1 MIDLGYSKERML
13 RDIGAALE
21 APLLG
26 DLSDPEARA
35 RFVALDQARL
45 LVRVH
50 APEEILPS
58 LDAVLSARFPEVT
71 PERLQRNLLAPI
83 KKAVG
88 NAHKRGNL
96 RDPGKWIT
104 VGVVVTRAGVCVEVS
119 DEGTGFDV
127 AETCARLRT
136 GTRYFT
142 HGGSGFRK
150 FEKANAVISFAGGGS
165 TFLARFL
172 IAGG

>member
-1 MIDLGYSKERML
+1 ML
-13 RDIGAALE
+13 SDIGASLD
-21 APLLG
+21 APLVSE
-26 DLSDPEARA
+26 LSDPAARA
-35 RFVALDQARL
+35 RFASLDRARI

-50 APEEILPS
+50 EPEEILPD
-58 LDAVLSARFPEVT
+58 LYAALSARFPEVS
-71 PERLQRNLLAPI
+71 PERLYRDLLAPI

-96 RDPGKWIT
+96 RDPEKWIT
-104 VGVVVTRAGVCVEVS
+104 VAVAATRAGVCVEVS
-119 DEGTGFDV
+119 DEGPGFEV
-127 AETCARLRT
+127 AETCARLHA

-150 FEKANAVISFAGGGS
+150 YDKANAVISFACGGS

-172 IAGG
+172 TPGG